1 MTLLHSRKFWITVL
15 DALVSIAT
23 MGVTLAYANDLQTRG
38 FVLGVIAALQPVIIA
53 LINGIATEDAA
64 LTAADGVRDA
74 AVATA
79 TAAPVVASTGVVT
92 PAQAP

>member
-38 FVLGVIAALQPVIIA
+38 FVLGVIAALQPVII
-53 LINGIATEDAA
+53 EM
-64 LTAADGVRDA
+64 RR
-74 AVATA
+74 
-79 TAAPVVASTGVVT
+79 
-92 PAQAP
+92 